1 MALNAP
7 VAPVTQNGQAI
18 SRYAGPGAGIGRLAK
33 PIAVDP
39 RISQA
44 KALMYWAMGRK
55 FPLGE
60 LAGML
65 GLSSSRL
72 SHLFRSEV
80 GMSPER
86 YLKAARLARA
96 KALLETSGLSVKQ
109 AAAHAGF
116 SHMGRFASDFH
127 KAYGLTPSKYR
138 RAEAQR
144 AIGNQ
149 PPRAAT
155 PVYLA
160 RFGYE

>member
-1 MALNAP
+1 LALNAP

-109 AAAHAGF
+109 AGGPCRVQPHGTLRQRFSQGLRAHAIQIPPGGGPTGDWQSTAESRNPGLF
-116 SHMGRFASDFH
+116 SKIR
-127 KAYGLTPSKYR
+127 
-138 RAEAQR
+138 
-144 AIGNQ
+144 I
-149 PPRAAT
+149 
-155 PVYLA
+155 
-160 RFGYE
+160 